1 MIRKIFGAFRWAANH
16 PMRIGSKFNAMRSFA
31 RAQLGARLVAGN
43 VCVPFPNGTY
53 LLVPPQ
59 MKGAIHFIWPGVYDF
74 EEMSFIMHYLRPDD
88 LFIDAG
94 ANIGVFTVL
103 ASGVTG
109 ARTIAFEPAPFAFQF
124 LTRNVWLNNLS
135 SLASARNMALGN
147 QLGKVRFTSD
157 LGTENH
163 IIQGEKNVK
172 SVEVEAT
179 TLDEQTKYLE
189 PTVIKIDV
197 EGFEHAVLAGA
208 QNCLAK
214 PSLSA
219 LIVERVGN
227 ANQFGGDE
235 VILHK
240 NIRNQGFIPCTYD
253 PLKRSLFQIPDESF
267 GNIIYIRD
275 MTSANEKLRHAK
287 PYQFIGRSI

>member
-1 MIRKIFGAFRWAANH
+1 MIGKIYGAFRWAANH
-16 PMRIGSKFNAMRSFA
+16 PMRTGSKFNAMRSFA
-31 RAQLGARLVAGN
+31 RAQLGARLVAGD
-43 VCVPFPNGTY
+43 VCVPLPNGTH

-74 EEMSFIMHYLRPDD
+74 EEMSFIMHFLRPDD

-124 LTRNVWLNNLS
+124 LARNILLNDLS
-135 SLASARNMALGN
+135 RLVSARNMALGN
-147 QLGKVRFTSD
+147 QTGKVRFTAG

-163 IIQGEKNVK
+163 IVQGEGGVE

-179 TLDEQTKYLE
+179 TLDEQAKNLE
-189 PTVIKIDV
+189 PAVIKIDV

-208 QNCLAK
+208 RNCLSK
-214 PSLSA
+214 LSLRA
-219 LIVERVGN
+219 LIIERVGN
-227 ANQFGGDE
+227 AGQFGGNE
-235 VILHK
+235 VTLHE
-240 NIRNQGFIPCTYD
+240 NIRSQGFVPCAYD
-253 PLKRSLFQIPDESF
+253 PLKRFLFQIPEESL
-267 GNIIYIRD
+267 GNIIYVRNIE
-275 MTSANEKLRHAK
+275 SANERLRQAPAYHFA
-287 PYQFIGRSI
+287 GRSI

>member
-1 MIRKIFGAFRWAANH
+1 MIGKIYGAFRWAANH
-16 PMRIGSKFNAMRSFA
+16 PMRTGSKFNAMRSFA
-31 RAQLGARLVAGN
+31 CAQLGAKLVNGD
-43 VCVPFPNGTY
+43 VCVAFPNNTR

-59 MKGAIHFIWPGVYDF
+59 MKGAFHFIWPGVYDF
-74 EEMSFIMHYLRPDD
+74 EEMSFVMHFLRPED

-109 ARTIAFEPAPFAFQF
+109 ARSIAFEPGPSAYQF
-124 LTRNVWLNNLS
+124 LARNILLNNLS
-135 SLASARNMALGN
+135 AVASPRNMALGN
-147 QLGKVRFTSD
+147 QLGKVRFTAG

-163 IIQGEKNVK
+163 IVQGESSVE

-179 TLDEQTKYLE
+179 TLDEQAKNLE

-208 QNCLAK
+208 VNCLAK
-214 PSLSA
+214 PSLQA

-227 ANQFGGDE
+227 ADQFGGDE
-235 VILHK
+235 TALHK
-240 NIRNQGFIPCTYD
+240 NIRSQSFVPCTYD
-253 PLKRSLFQIPDESF
+253 PLKRSLVQIPEESF

-275 MTSANEKLRHAK
+275 MASANEKLRQAK
-287 PYQFIGRSI
+287 PYQFAGRSI

>member
-1 MIRKIFGAFRWAANH
+1 
-16 PMRIGSKFNAMRSFA
+16 
-31 RAQLGARLVAGN
+31 
-43 VCVPFPNGTY
+43 
-53 LLVPPQ
+53 

-227 ANQFGGDE
+227 ANKFGGDE